1 MKITIRPSVP
11 TGTVWAPPSKS
22 MAHRMLLCAGCAQ
35 GDSTIEN
42 IDLSQDILAT
52 MDCLT
57 ALGAEVQYENK
68 SVRVKGISMRDF
80 SAPATLQCRECGST
94 LRFFI
99 PLCLLS
105 NQKMSLAGSETL
117 MGRPQ
122 SVYEDLC
129 AEQGLHFHRTKSC
142 VEVAGPLRAGR
153 FEFPGNISSQFVSG
167 LLFALPLLPEDS
179 RICLIPP
186 VESRPYIEMT
196 RQAQALFG
204 VVSEWEDACTLHIPG
219 NQCYQ
224 AGNTRVEGDYSNAAF
239 FEALNLAGGNVQVK
253 GLNENSLQG
262 DRIYK
267 KHLEQLD
274 RGHAVI
280 DLSDCPDLGPVLM
293 AAAAL
298 RHGAHFTG
306 TERLKIKESDRG
318 EAMRQELAKLGIPV
332 QISDNEIEVGV
343 PAQISNNEI
352 EVNSEAHAPEES
364 LSGHNDH
371 RIVMA
376 LAVLLTKTGG
386 SIDGAEAVAK
396 SLPDFW
402 DRMKELGVQMESVS

>member
-153 FEFPGNISSQFVSG
+153 FEFPGNM
-167 LLFALPLLPEDS
+167 D
-179 RICLIPP
+179 
-186 VESRPYIEMT
+186 
-196 RQAQALFG
+196 
-204 VVSEWEDACTLHIPG
+204 
-219 NQCYQ
+219 
-224 AGNTRVEGDYSNAAF
+224 
-239 FEALNLAGGNVQVK
+239 
-253 GLNENSLQG
+253 
-262 DRIYK
+262 
-267 KHLEQLD
+267 
-274 RGHAVI
+274 
-280 DLSDCPDLGPVLM
+280 
-293 AAAAL
+293 
-298 RHGAHFTG
+298 
-306 TERLKIKESDRG
+306 
-318 EAMRQELAKLGIPV
+318 
-332 QISDNEIEVGV
+332 
-343 PAQISNNEI
+343 
-352 EVNSEAHAPEES
+352 AHAP
-364 LSGHNDH
+364 
-371 RIVMA
+371 
-376 LAVLLTKTGG
+376 
-386 SIDGAEAVAK
+386 
-396 SLPDFW
+396 
-402 DRMKELGVQMESVS
+402 